1 MNISFLRRCWRHLSS
16 GGLRC
21 AVLGLFFLCPPALA
35 ASAQV
40 WAYHAHWMRHVW
52 TQYDLGKFQR
62 VLFFDVE
69 ADPEGRLKRN
79 GWPEQWLELR
89 RACQTQRVP
98 LDPVVTLLGKANFS
112 AIFSRPEASHRLLDE
127 ITSLLKETPESGI
140 HLDIEVFDAVP
151 EAEAAS
157 FRQFL
162 AKLRQSM
169 QTPRKRTLTA
179 FVPLASGLYGP
190 DEYALLDG
198 IVVQGY
204 DAHWAEGPKS
214 GPVSL
219 LEEEGSS
226 VAWKQAGGKLTQA
239 GVARERIFFSSPL
252 FGYEWPTETDAP
264 RAPTRGAG
272 RTITFAPV
280 SSALLPDLRGNAL
293 MRALQY
299 GLRREAETGSP
310 WYAFRGPDGWRQGWF
325 DDPVSLKPRLE
336 FVRQNGFGGVAFF
349 ALGYDS
355 GVLIEAALAAFSA
368 EKSAGAGGAAPP
380 PDP

>member
-1 MNISFLRRCWRHLSS
+1 MNISFLQHYWRHLTSD
-16 GGLRC
+16 GFRYG
-21 AVLGLFFLCPPALA
+21 VLCLFLVCHPASA

-40 WAYHAHWMRHVW
+40 WAYHAHWMRNVW
-52 TQYDLGKFQR
+52 TQYDLSKFQR
-62 VLFFDVE
+62 LLFFDIEV
-69 ADPEGRLKRN
+69 DSEGRLKRN

-89 RACQTQRVP
+89 RTCQTHRVH
-98 LDPVVTLLGKANFS
+98 LDPVITLLGKRNFS
-112 AIFSRPEASHRLLDE
+112 AVFSRPEASRRLLDE
-127 ITSLLKETPESGI
+127 ITALIKETPETGL
-140 HLDIEVFDAVP
+140 HLDVEVFDVVP
-151 EAEAAS
+151 EAEVAN

-169 QTPRKRTLTA
+169 REPRKRVLTA
-179 FVPLASGLYGP
+179 FVPLTSGLYGP

-198 IVVQGY
+198 MVVQGY
-204 DAHWAEGPKS
+204 DAHWAESPKT

-226 VAWKQAGGKLTQA
+226 VAWKQAGAKLTQA
-239 GVARERIFFSSPL
+239 GVAKERIFFSSPL

-272 RTITFAPV
+272 LTITFAPV
-280 SSALLPDLRGNAL
+280 PSALLPDLRINAL
-293 MRALQY
+293 MRSQQY
-299 GLRREAETGSP
+299 GLRRESETGSP

-325 DDPVSLKPRLE
+325 DDPVSLNPRLE

-349 ALGYDS
+349 VLGYDS

-368 EKSAGAGGAAPP
+368 EKSTGAGGAAPP
-380 PDP
+380 SDP